1 RQGPLRVG
9 SVRRAPCES
18 TDCHPRSE
26 QIYRSGSVAFSCLAS
41 CGFLICS
48 DLNFN
53 LGPLFEASLFLSH
66 PSTYSRC
73 EFPDTD
79 HRLRQGPLRVG
90 SVRRAP
96 CESTDCHPRSEQ
108 IYRSGSVAFSCLA
121 SCGFLICSDLNFNL
135 GPLFEASLF
144 LSHPSTYSRCEFPDT
159 DHRLR

>member
-1 RQGPLRVG
+1 MERSSTISSGRSCCELSRLLPFHSRLLRTRQGPLRVG

-79 HRLRQGPLRVG
+79 HRLPQ
-90 SVRRAP
+90 
-96 CESTDCHPRSEQ
+96 CW
-108 IYRSGSVAFSCLA
+108 F
-121 SCGFLICSDLNFNL
+121 
-135 GPLFEASLF
+135 PLFRAVSDEKA
-144 LSHPSTYSRCEFPDT
+144 
-159 DHRLR
+159 

>member
-1 RQGPLRVG
+1 MERSSTISSGRSCCELSRLPPFHSRLPRTRQGPLRVG

-66 PSTYSRC
+66 PSTYSQC

-79 HRLRQGPLRVG
+79 HRLRQ
-90 SVRRAP
+90 
-96 CESTDCHPRSEQ
+96 CW
-108 IYRSGSVAFSCLA
+108 F
-121 SCGFLICSDLNFNL
+121 
-135 GPLFEASLF
+135 PLFRAVS
-144 LSHPSTYSRCEFPDT
+144 DKQA
-159 DHRLR
+159 